1 MSGKKSKQTA
11 ESKARRAKA
20 REEALAEDKAVE
32 EASREEIAAA
42 VEEEARIEYVE
53 QPPAAMTRIM
63 VDVAVN
69 GLPAGQRLTV
79 ASDHPFYAGLLKQKM
94 AHVLTDAELEAEG

>member
-1 MSGKKSKQTA
+1 MGSKKSKETSA

-32 EASREEIAAA
+32 DASREEIAAA

-53 QPPAAMTRIM
+53 QPPTPMTRIEI
-63 VDVAVN
+63 DVAVN

-79 ASDHPFYAGLLKQKM
+79 SADHPFYAGLLAQKM
-94 AHVLTDAELEAEG
+94 AHVVEEDEG